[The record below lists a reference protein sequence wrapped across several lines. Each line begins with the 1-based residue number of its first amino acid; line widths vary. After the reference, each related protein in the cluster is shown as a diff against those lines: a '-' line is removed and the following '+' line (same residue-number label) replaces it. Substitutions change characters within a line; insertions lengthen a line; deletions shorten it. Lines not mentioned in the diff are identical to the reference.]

1 MSADLLPH
9 PATVA
14 VPAGAPMLNALTIDV
29 EDYFHVSGFEGCV
42 SRSQWDGFPSR
53 VADNTYR
60 LLDIL
65 AAAGVRGYVL
75 RPRLGGGTAAR
86 SGQRHPRGRP

>member
-1 MSADLLPH
+1 MSADLLLIP
-9 PATVA
+9 P
-14 VPAGAPMLNALTIDV
+14 PSPFAGEGVMLNALTIDV

-42 SRSQWDGFPSR
+42 SRSQWDDFPLR

-65 AAAGVRGYVL
+65 AAAACGQRSSSWAGW
-75 RPRLGGGTAAR
+75 R
-86 SGQRHPRGRP
+86 SGGRIW